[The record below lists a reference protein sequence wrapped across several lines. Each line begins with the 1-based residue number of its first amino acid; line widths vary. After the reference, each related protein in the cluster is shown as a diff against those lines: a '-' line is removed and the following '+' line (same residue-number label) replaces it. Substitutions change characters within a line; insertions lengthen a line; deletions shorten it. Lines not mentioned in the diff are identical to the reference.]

1 MKRVLTASAILALL
15 FSQILL
21 TGYSANAEL
30 LGSLAREIWFA
41 DSNAAFNGGLL
52 QVSSGSAAGWS
63 SSPCD
68 RGFTNPKCAVETNT
82 LITTNTLTLCDS
94 KITIPCI
101 EEVFAQNEKSDWI
114 KGVSAGSRTPP
125 WSDYAFTARPELEL
139 GAANRNNLFTF
150 AGIGDPVNNLFEI
163 NPIMVRSIVKGV
175 LQAPTQVSMAIHA
188 VYEDKNEPEPWKS
201 RWDAKNGA
209 EVVKEIYR
217 CLDLPLYTTKCWKYA
232 SNPLT
237 NNFKVVLRLPSAPSG
252 WLSGRLSNPNI
263 IFENLPGTPSQPFR
277 LTISGSPVPTPTL
290 VKQYFYDVPTEKE
303 AWDKVG
309 NVFNLPW
316 TIKMSVSP
324 SLTPTSIDQFTAA
337 VKADSDLD
345 TATSIVDKWLVNLSW
360 GKTYEGELGSCPNTG
375 FLGYVGSNSL
385 TYGSELP
392 TYDPSTGSLI
402 YRVASPHFMPAGQE
416 FTGIYAMVLNREY
429 ANCIWKLSGAAIS
442 ASVEVLSEDGKPKIA
457 TASAKFNETTINF
470 VATGFTFSSPTL
482 RVKLVQ
488 ENVVKPVENVVKPV
502 ENSAITQSES
512 KNENKVATPA
522 IAPKKI
528 KVINC
533 VKGKLTRKI
542 SGVNPK
548 CPAGYAKK

>member
-1 MKRVLTASAILALL
+1 MKRVLTASAIVALL
-15 FSQILL
+15 FSQLLL
-21 TGYSANAEL
+21 TGNSANADQV
-30 LGSLAREIWFA
+30 GSLNRFVGFA
-41 DSNAAFNGGLL
+41 DSNVAFDGGLI
-52 QVSSGSAAGWS
+52 QVSTGSAS
-63 SSPCD
+63 DPCD
-68 RGFTNPKCAVETNT
+68 GGFTNPKCAIATNNLT
-82 LITTNTLTLCDS
+82 TTNTLAPCDS
-94 KITIPCI
+94 KISTPCI
-101 EEVFAQNEKSDWI
+101 EEVFAQNEKSDWV
-114 KGVSAGSRTPP
+114 KGVTAGQRTPP
-125 WSDYAFTARPELEL
+125 WSFYAFPAKPEFEL

-163 NPIMVRSIVKGV
+163 NPIMIRQIKKGV
-175 LQAPTQVSMAIHA
+175 LQDPLQLSMAIHA
-188 VYEDKNEPEPWKS
+188 VYEGKNEPEPGKF
-201 RWDAKNGA
+201 RWDAKTGA
-209 EVVKEIYR
+209 DVVKEDGR
-217 CLDLPLYTTKCWKYA
+217 CIDSIAFTTKCWKYG

-237 NNFKVVLRLPSAPSG
+237 NKFKVVLRLPSAPSG
-252 WLSGRLSNPNI
+252 WLSGRLLNPDV
-263 IFENLPGTPSQPFR
+263 IFEKLSGSPSQPFR
-277 LTISGSPVPTPTL
+277 LTIAGSPVPTPTL
-290 VKQYFYDVPTEKE
+290 SKQYFYDVPAEKADWE
-303 AWDKVG
+303 KVSK
-309 NVFNLPW
+309 VFNLPW
-316 TIKMSVSP
+316 SIKMSISP
-324 SLTPTSIDQFTAA
+324 ALGPINIDEFTAA
-337 VKADSDLD
+337 VKADSGLD
-345 TATSIVDKWLVNLSW
+345 TATTIVDKWLVNMSW
-360 GKTYEGELGSCPNTG
+360 AKTYEGQLGNCPNTG

-392 TYDPSTGSLI
+392 TYDATTGSLV

-470 VATGFTFSSPTL
+470 LATGFTFSSPTL

-502 ENSAITQSES
+502 ENPAMTQSES

-528 KVINC
+528 KAINC

-548 CPAGYAKK
+548 CPAGYVKK